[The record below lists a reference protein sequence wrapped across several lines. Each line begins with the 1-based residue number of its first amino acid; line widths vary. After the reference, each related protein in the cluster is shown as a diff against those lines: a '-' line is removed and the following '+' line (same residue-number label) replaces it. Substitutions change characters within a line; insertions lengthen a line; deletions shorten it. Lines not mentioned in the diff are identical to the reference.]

1 MGDCCKED
9 GARTCSCETGANHH
23 SHDHWPEPGGSGEES
38 RLRLLLAC
46 GLLLFAAGL
55 VADWAFDSEASV
67 ILFALA
73 YLSVGWNVA
82 RQVLDDFRDGQFFTE
97 NLLMTVASVGAFAIG
112 EHAEGAAV
120 MVFYTLGEVLQS
132 LAVRRSRESIKA
144 SMDLRPDRARA
155 IRGGSE
161 VELGPEEVEVGEIVV
176 IRPGDKVP
184 LDGTVVEGSSLLD
197 MSKLTGEFIPKQV
210 FPGSAVLAGTINGPG
225 LLSVRVDKPY
235 GLSTAARIMQSV
247 EEAED
252 RKAIPERFIRRFAK
266 YYTPAVFALAA
277 LIAVAPP
284 ALGYGSLSEWLQ
296 RALVM
301 LVMAC
306 PCALVISVPLAYFAG
321 MGRISRNGVLVKGA
335 AFVDVLA
342 GLDTIVFD
350 KTGTLTEGNFKV
362 REVVPLGDASMHD
375 VVQTAA
381 SVEGASAHPI
391 ASSIVEYAKGMG
403 LGNEGPLPDDY
414 SEIPGGGVIASV
426 NGRKVAVGNENL
438 MGRVGASYDDPG
450 CSDEVCSHT
459 VAGVA
464 VDGNMI
470 GSLHLGDMP
479 KEMASDTIAELKALG
494 IGRIVMLSGDKR
506 QAAEAMAAVIGV
518 DEVHAGLLPH
528 EKLAELEKIISQGR
542 RTAFV
547 GDGVNDAPALARADL
562 GIAMGVIGSDAAIE
576 TADMVVMDDNLKK
589 LPKAIRSAR
598 YTRAIAM
605 QNIVGALAVK
615 AFFLALGG
623 SGRAGMVEALFADVG
638 LTLLT
643 VLNSFRLFS
652 GAGRDGLRPAA
663 QQDGL
668 IH

>member
-1 MGDCCKED
+1 M
-9 GARTCSCETGANHH
+9 
-23 SHDHWPEPGGSGEES
+23 
-38 RLRLLLAC
+38 
-46 GLLLFAAGL
+46 
-55 VADWAFDSEASV
+55 
-67 ILFALA
+67 
-73 YLSVGWNVA
+73 A
-82 RQVLDDFRDGQFFTE
+82 RQVLDDIRDGQFFTE
-97 NLLMTVASVGAFAIG
+97 NLLMTVASVGAFVIG

-144 SMDLRPDRARA
+144 SMDLRPDRARVMRDGA
-155 IRGGSE
+155 EAE
-161 VELGPEEVEVGEIVV
+161 VSPDEVEVGETVS
-176 IRPGDKVP
+176 IRPGDKFP
-184 LDGTVVEGSSLLD
+184 LDGTVIEGSSLVD
-197 MSKLTGEFIPKQV
+197 MSKLTGEFVPKPV
-210 FPGSAVLAGTINGPG
+210 SPGSGVLAGTINGQG
-225 LLSVRVDKPY
+225 LLTIRVDKPY
-235 GLSTAARIMQSV
+235 GMSTAARIMKSV

-266 YYTPAVFALAA
+266 YYTPAVFAIAA
-277 LIAVAPP
+277 LIATVPP
-284 ALGYGSLSEWLQ
+284 ALGYGSLSQWAH

-321 MGRISRNGVLVKGA
+321 VGRISRNGVLVKGA

-350 KTGTLTEGNFKV
+350 KTGTLTEGSFKV
-362 REVVPLGDASMHD
+362 RQVVPVGDASMHD
-375 VVQTAA
+375 VIQTAA
-381 SVEGASAHPI
+381 SVEGGSAHPI
-391 ASSIVEYAKGMG
+391 ASSIIEYAKGMG
-403 LGNEGPLPDDY
+403 LGNEDAAPADY
-414 SEIPGGGVIASV
+414 SEIPGSGVIASV
-426 NGRKVAVGNENL
+426 NGRKVAVGNESL
-438 MGRVGASYDDPG
+438 MGRIGASYNDPG

-479 KEMASDTIAELKALG
+479 KEMASDTIAELKGLG
-494 IGRIVMLSGDKR
+494 IKRIVMLSGDKK
-506 QAAEAMAAVIGV
+506 QAADAMAAVIGV

-528 EKLAELEKIISQGR
+528 EKLSELEKIIAEGR
-542 RTAFV
+542 KTAFV

-576 TADMVVMDDNLKK
+576 TADMVVMDDNLRK

-598 YTRAIAM
+598 YTRAIAI
-605 QNIVGALAVK
+605 QNIIGALAVK
-615 AFFLALGG
+615 VVFLTLGG

-643 VLNSFRLFS
+643 VLNSFRLFA
-652 GAGRDGLRPAA
+652 GAGRESGR
-663 QQDGL
+663 
-668 IH
+668 

>member
-1 MGDCCKED
+1 M
-9 GARTCSCETGANHH
+9 
-23 SHDHWPEPGGSGEES
+23 

-55 VADWAFDSEASV
+55 IAEFAFDGPVSA

-82 RQVLDDFRDGQFFTE
+82 RQVLDDIREGQFFTE
-97 NLLMTVASVGAFAIG
+97 NLLMTVASVGAFIIG

-132 LAVRRSRESIKA
+132 FAVRRSRESIEA
-144 SMDLRPDRARA
+144 SMDLRPDRARV
-155 IRGGSE
+155 IRNGSE
-161 VELGPEEVEVGEIVV
+161 VEVSPDEVEVGETVSV
-176 IRPGDKVP
+176 RPGDKVP
-184 LDGTVVEGSSLLD
+184 LDGTVIEGSSLVD
-197 MSKLTGEFIPKQV
+197 MSKLTGEFVPKHA
-210 FPGSAVLAGTINGPG
+210 FPGSAVLAGTINGQG

-235 GLSTAARIMQSV
+235 GMSTAARIMKSV

-252 RKAIPERFIRRFAK
+252 KKAIPERFIRRFAK
-266 YYTPAVFALAA
+266 YYTPAVFAIAA
-277 LIAVAPP
+277 LIATIPP
-284 ALGYGSLSEWLQ
+284 ALGYGSLSQWAH

-321 MGRISRNGVLVKGA
+321 VGRISRNGVLVKGA

-350 KTGTLTEGNFKV
+350 KTGTLTEGSFKV

-391 ASSIVEYAKGMG
+391 ASSIIEYAKGMG
-403 LGNEGPLPDDY
+403 LENEGPLPADY

-426 NGRKVAVGNENL
+426 NGRKIAVGNENL
-438 MGRVGASYDDPG
+438 MGRIGANYNDPG
-450 CSDEVCSHT
+450 CSDEICSHT

-479 KEMASDTIAELKALG
+479 KEMASDTIAELKGLG
-494 IGRIVMLSGDKR
+494 IRRIVMLSGDKK
-506 QAAEAMAAVIGV
+506 QAADAMAAVIGV

-528 EKLAELEKIISQGR
+528 EKLSELEKIISEGR
-542 RTAFV
+542 KTAFV

-589 LPKAIRSAR
+589 LPEAIRSAR

-605 QNIVGALAVK
+605 QNIIGALAVK
-615 AFFLALGG
+615 AVFLALGG

-643 VLNSFRLFS
+643 VLNSFRLFT
-652 GAGRDGLRPAA
+652 GAGRDNGR
-663 QQDGL
+663 
-668 IH
+668 